1 MKKATTDKD
10 IIIRPAD
17 KGGRWVI
24 LDSRLY
30 RSECL
35 QQLCDDSFY
44 AAIQEHSTPQHSR
57 VTDILLDLHRRGF
70 LSRKELR
77 FLLPPESPRTRRFYI
92 LPKVHKLLRP
102 NGAPPGRPIV
112 SDVGSATYHV
122 GKLVDFFLGPLAQ
135 RLQSSDS
142 YELIAKLSCVS
153 INSNTVFCT
162 LDVRSLYTNIP
173 IEEGLRRVR
182 RAFARYPSTDR
193 PNKEILELL
202 RLSLTTND
210 FQFEDSSWLQISGVA
225 MGKAFGGAFA
235 NIYMGD
241 WETEVLSSVATVP
254 STWYRYQDDIF
265 FLWDHPVD
273 LLDRFLASIN
283 AVDPHIQVDLT
294 FNKDVISFLDLQLFR
309 DANEIGYR
317 VWFKPTDSHFLLP
330 PSSHHP
336 SHTIRGVIYSQIRR
350 WATHCKIREDFSKAC
365 TTILPLWRGQG
376 ISRSAIR
383 TARFKVLYNLG
394 KITSWT
400 PGFFKCGGRRCSA
413 CEAADER
420 STFCAGGRTYPIV
433 HRLSCDSH
441 ECIYVL
447 ACTRCHVFYIGQTG
461 NSIRQRFSE
470 HLRSFRNPSRST
482 HLISHFTRSCS
493 PTSIRVFGIE
503 RCEDRD
509 KRLAKEAR
517 WIARFNS
524 VAPGGLN
531 VLSSSASRPINL
543 VTSLAQCTRKLSST
557 IKKVCENVTDLKV
570 QISYRR
576 DRNLR
581 NILG

>member
-1 MKKATTDKD
+1 MASPWSCTKEDFAALQTDTNPFLQVSVYATSKCNLSANELSAMKKATTDKD

-44 AAIQEHSTPQHSR
+44 AAIQELSTPQHSR
-57 VTDILLDLHRRGF
+57 VTDILLDFHRRGF

-77 FLLPPESPRTRRFYI
+77 FLLPPESPRTRRSYI

-102 NGAPPGRPIV
+102 NGVPPGRPIV
-112 SDVGSATYHV
+112 SDVGSATYHA

-135 RLQSSDS
+135 RLQSHLSDS

-193 PNKEILELL
+193 PDKEILELL

-294 FNKDVISFLDLQLFR
+294 FNKRYLFPR
-309 DANEIGYR
+309 P
-317 VWFKPTDSHFLLP
+317 PTF
-330 PSSHHP
+330 
-336 SHTIRGVIYSQIRR
+336 Q
-350 WATHCKIREDFSKAC
+350 
-365 TTILPLWRGQG
+365 
-376 ISRSAIR
+376 
-383 TARFKVLYNLG
+383 
-394 KITSWT
+394 
-400 PGFFKCGGRRCSA
+400 
-413 CEAADER
+413 
-420 STFCAGGRTYPIV
+420 
-433 HRLSCDSH
+433 
-441 ECIYVL
+441 
-447 ACTRCHVFYIGQTG
+447 
-461 NSIRQRFSE
+461 
-470 HLRSFRNPSRST
+470 
-482 HLISHFTRSCS
+482 
-493 PTSIRVFGIE
+493 
-503 RCEDRD
+503 RCERNWLPCLVQTY
-509 KRLAKEAR
+509 RQS
-517 WIARFNS
+517 F
-524 VAPGGLN
+524 P
-531 VLSSSASRPINL
+531 SASF
-543 VTSLAQCTRKLSST
+543 VTSSVSYYSWCYLFPNPEMGDPLQDSRRLFKSVHHYSASLAGPRHFAICHQNSSVQSVVQSRQNYVVDSRLLQMRRPPLLS
-557 IKKVCENVTDLKV
+557 L
-570 QISYRR
+570 
-576 DRNLR
+576 
-581 NILG
+581 